1 MLQSGSRAPDF
12 SLPDQK
18 GKNHS
23 LSDYKG
29 KWIVLYFYPK
39 DNTPGCTT
47 EACGFRD
54 EYASFQNLNAIIIG
68 ISKDSVQS
76 HDKFIQK
83 FNLPFT
89 LLSDKDG
96 EVIESYGAWRLK
108 SMYGKSFMG
117 IVRSTYL
124 INPEGIVAKI
134 YPKVNVKEHAE
145 EIIHDL
151 HTLQ

>member
-1 MLQSGSRAPDF
+1 MLPNGSKAPDF

-18 GKNHS
+18 GNIHR
-23 LSDYKG
+23 LSDYRG

-47 EACGFRD
+47 EACKFRD
-54 EYASFQNLNAIIIG
+54 QYNTFEDLNTVILG
-68 ISKDSVQS
+68 ISKDSTQS

-89 LLSDKDG
+89 LLSDTDG
-96 EVIESYGAWRLK
+96 KVIESYGAWQLK

-124 INPEGIVAKI
+124 INPEGTIAKV
-134 YPKVNVKEHAE
+134 YPKVKVKDHAS
-145 EIIHDL
+145 EILHDL
-151 HTLQ
+151 HALK